1 MSEGWG
7 LTERR
12 ANQVR
17 AFGQDYEAG
26 SGSLHILQR
35 RLDEICQRDH
45 TALGGRCLEAEQARK
60 VSTRSEAVKHVH
72 LGYEFVVSHL
82 KIWYAAAVCGLGDRR
97 AAQPTD
103 GSSLP
108 DFQVTEGQLV

>member
-45 TALGGRCLEAEQARK
+45 TAFGGCCLKAEQARK
-60 VSTRSEAVKHVH
+60 VSTRSETVKHIH
-72 LGYEFVVSHL
+72 LGHELALGDL
-82 KIWYAAAVCGLGDRR
+82 KIRHAAAVRRLGNRR
-97 AAQPTD
+97 AAHR
-103 GSSLP
+103 
-108 DFQVTEGQLV
+108 